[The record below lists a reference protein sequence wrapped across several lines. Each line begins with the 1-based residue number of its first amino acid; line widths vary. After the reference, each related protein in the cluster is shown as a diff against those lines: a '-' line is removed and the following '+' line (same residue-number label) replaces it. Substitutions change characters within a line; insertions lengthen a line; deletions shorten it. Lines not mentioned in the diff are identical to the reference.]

1 MWTKHLQ
8 AHFSNFDLSSALH
21 AGVQY
26 SAWMDGCTNF
36 QHHQGQNI
44 WIKLILE
51 YFYETVR
58 HAFHKNKIAFDSYIM
73 QLITRRYVINCKI
86 LLILTFVALIDS
98 ISWFQRIKVLFYLW
112 FPFPHLHRKMA
123 VQFSSLTKNYSRQ
136 QLIFK
141 DKAKTY

>member
-1 MWTKHLQ
+1 MNQTLQ

-44 WIKLILE
+44 WIKLILG

-58 HAFHKNKIAFDSYIM
+58 HAFSKLQYIL
-73 QLITRRYVINCKI
+73 Q
-86 LLILTFVALIDS
+86 S
-98 ISWFQRIKVLFYLW
+98 
-112 FPFPHLHRKMA
+112 
-123 VQFSSLTKNYSRQ
+123 
-136 QLIFK
+136 LIFLWEGMLFHVAFSYQMLVQYIFERSYLVMTYPLRLVLYEK
-141 DKAKTY
+141 CAPLCSTFARNYMKMLKTSALKRSL